1 MIKLPTGR
9 GTVEEQLAEIR
20 NYLEHQ
26 SRTRKSTA
34 DQSYEMLDEIY
45 RSLTEPRNDYDAA
58 SVRELWNKLVRSS
71 GATVPSPSAP
81 HPETDPVFSA
91 SAASGITSNDITA
104 WNGNPKLFVVT
115 VSLNSSY
122 INVADKTFAEIT
134 QAYNNGD
141 VVIAKRSSNIYV
153 LTSITSTYL
162 KFTSVDTTTS
172 FLTITSSNNVT
183 INLNYFLPSVNSN
196 DNGKVLRVVN
206 GMWQAAQLP
215 SASGV
220 SF

>member
-20 NYLEHQ
+20 DYLEHQ
-26 SRTRKSTA
+26 ARTRKSTA

-45 RSLTEPRNDYDAA
+45 RSLAEPRNDYDAA
-58 SVRELWNKLVRSS
+58 SVRELWNKLVGSS

-81 HPETDPVFSA
+81 RPETDPVFSA

-104 WNGNPKLFVVT
+104 WNGKPKLFVVT

-206 GMWQAAQLP
+206 GVWQAAQLP